1 MISLIKHSL
10 SQFWLLFGFSPNHDK
25 SSMFLCG
32 VKLDI
37 KTLLFD
43 VLDYKER
50 KLSIKYLGIPLI
62 TTITFLDYLILVDHI
77 MVKAIGWMNHTFI
90 CE

>member
-1 MISLIKHSL
+1 
-10 SQFWLLFGFSPNHDK
+10 
-25 SSMFLCG
+25 MFLCG
-32 VKLDI
+32 VESDI
-37 KTLLFD
+37 KTQLFD

-50 KLSIKYLGIPLI
+50 KLSIKHLGIPLI

>member
-1 MISLIKHSL
+1 
-10 SQFWLLFGFSPNHDK
+10 
-25 SSMFLCG
+25 MFLCG